1 MKILEFLAA
10 IYARLFSRGP
20 LSQVNYGI
28 LTLALRARGYG
39 NSFGRGATGE
49 LFFIKEVFA
58 STNPELCIDVG
69 ANEGR
74 YTRDLLDASSAKVI
88 CFEPLPQAFRELEK
102 NTAEFRERVVLE
114 NKGVG
119 RTEGNLTIH

>member
-88 CFEPLPQAFRELEK
+88 FLSLFHKLFGSWRKILPSLEK
-102 NTAEFRERVVLE
+102 GWSSKIRESAAPRA
-114 NKGVG
+114 
-119 RTEGNLTIH
+119 I